1 MSALDT
7 ALHGLRALIAD
18 GALRPG
24 DRLPS
29 EGELC
34 ERLGVS
40 RGSLREAIRMLAA
53 LGVLETRHGSGSYV
67 GELRAAD
74 LIGSLSLT
82 VGLLPMAG
90 VLELTELRR
99 VLEPHAAALAAAR
112 IDDDTVAV
120 LDGILSEIE
129 ASDDFEE
136 HSRLDHAFHMTISKS
151 RATTL
156 SRVSSR
162 CCGRGRA
169 PIASRMPTTRPSSN
183 GTRMPGT
190 APSCADSPPPTRSR
204 HRPRRRPMSRRRST
218 GCGCT
223 RRTRSPPPDSQLRL
237 IRSAACFAA
246 LRASLLTTRCRPTPL
261 RPNHPGVFGTHR
273 GGSRGKGWLAFR
285 RGGGARRT

>member
-112 IDDDTVAV
+112 IDSDTVAV
-120 LDGILSEIE
+120 LDGILAEIE
-129 ASDDFEE
+129 ASDDVEE
-136 HSRLDHAFHMTISKS
+136 HSRLDHIFHMTISEVAGNDALRSLIEVLRSRS
-151 RATTL
+151 RAYRIPDADDAAELKRNSDAGHRAILRGLAAADPVAASTAA
-156 SRVSSR
+156 SSHVAATEYWVR
-162 CCGRGRA
+162 LYTEDA
-169 PIASRMPTTRPSSN
+169 A
-183 GTRMPGT
+183 
-190 APSCADSPPPTRSR
+190 AAD
-204 HRPRRRPMSRRRST
+204 
-218 GCGCT
+218 
-223 RRTRSPPPDSQLRL
+223 
-237 IRSAACFAA
+237 
-246 LRASLLTTRCRPTPL
+246 
-261 RPNHPGVFGTHR
+261 
-273 GGSRGKGWLAFR
+273 
-285 RGGGARRT
+285 

>member
-120 LDGILSEIE
+120 LDGILTEIE

-136 HSRLDHAFHMTISKS
+136 HSRLDHAFHMTISEVAGNDALTSLIEVLRSRS
-151 RATTL
+151 RAYRIPDADDAAEL
-156 SRVSSR
+156 KRNSDAGHRAIL
-162 CCGRGRA
+162 RGLA
-169 PIASRMPTTRPSSN
+169 A
-183 GTRMPGT
+183 
-190 APSCADSPPPTRSR
+190 ADPVAA
-204 HRPRRRPMSRRRST
+204 
-218 GCGCT
+218 
-223 RRTRSPPPDSQLRL
+223 
-237 IRSAACFAA
+237 SAAASSHVAA
-246 LRASLLTTRCRPTPL
+246 TEYWVRLYTEDAADTPDD
-261 RPNHPGVFGTHR
+261 
-273 GGSRGKGWLAFR
+273 
-285 RGGGARRT
+285 

>member
-40 RGSLREAIRMLAA
+40 RGSLREAIRTLAA

-67 GELRAAD
+67 SELRAAD

-112 IDDDTVAV
+112 IDESTVETLDRV
-120 LDGILSEIE
+120 LDEIE
-129 ASDDFEE
+129 GTTDFEAQ
-136 HSRLDHAFHMTISKS
+136 SRLDHEFHMAISEVAGNEALTSLIDVLRSRS
-151 RATTL
+151 RAYRISDPEDTAEL
-156 SRVSSR
+156 KIHSDAGHRAIL
-162 CCGRGRA
+162 RGLA
-169 PIASRMPTTRPSSN
+169 A
-183 GTRMPGT
+183 
-190 APSCADSPPPTRSR
+190 ADPVAA
-204 HRPRRRPMSRRRST
+204 
-218 GCGCT
+218 
-223 RRTRSPPPDSQLRL
+223 
-237 IRSAACFAA
+237 SAA
-246 LRASLLTTRCRPTPL
+246 ASAHVAYTEYWVRKYSGLED
-261 RPNHPGVFGTHR
+261 
-273 GGSRGKGWLAFR
+273 
-285 RGGGARRT
+285 

>member
-18 GALRPG
+18 RALRPG

-40 RGSLREAIRMLAA
+40 RGSLREAIRTLAA

-67 GELRAAD
+67 SELRAAD

-112 IDDDTVAV
+112 IDEDTVAALDEV
-120 LDGILSEIE
+120 LTEIE
-129 ASDDFEE
+129 STTDFEAQ
-136 HSRLDHAFHMTISKS
+136 SRLDHEFHMAISSVAGNEALTSLIDVLRSRS
-151 RATTL
+151 RAYRISDPEDAAEL
-156 SRVSSR
+156 KIHSDAGHRAIL
-162 CCGRGRA
+162 RGLA
-169 PIASRMPTTRPSSN
+169 A
-183 GTRMPGT
+183 
-190 APSCADSPPPTRSR
+190 ADPVAA
-204 HRPRRRPMSRRRST
+204 
-218 GCGCT
+218 
-223 RRTRSPPPDSQLRL
+223 
-237 IRSAACFAA
+237 SAA
-246 LRASLLTTRCRPTPL
+246 ASAHVAYTEYW
-261 RPNHPGVFGTHR
+261 V
-273 GGSRGKGWLAFR
+273 R
-285 RGGGARRT
+285 RYSGL